1 MLLFTTANRMYS
13 VVGIVLI
20 DSILIY
26 LFADKEEQQRNNTM
40 QQERKRQQQELYMRG
55 IHEIDEQIKKNKA

>member
-1 MLLFTTANRMYS
+1 MS

-26 LFADKEEQQRNNTM
+26 LFADKEEQQRE
-40 QQERKRQQQELYMRG
+40 QYYMHSGNENGSSRNYICG
-55 IHEIDEQIKKNKA
+55 IHEIDEQIKKQGMI

>member
-1 MLLFTTANRMYS
+1 MYS

-26 LFADKEEQQRNNTM
+26 LFLRTKEEQQREQYYM